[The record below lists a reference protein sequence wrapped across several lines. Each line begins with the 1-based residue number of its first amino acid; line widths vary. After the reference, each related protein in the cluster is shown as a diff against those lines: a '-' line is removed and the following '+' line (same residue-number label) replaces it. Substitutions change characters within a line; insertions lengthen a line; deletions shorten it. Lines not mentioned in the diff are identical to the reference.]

1 MIMIAMVQEV
11 RPNQLLVR
19 DRANFK
25 SVVVN
30 TNDTRCFSVGDIV
43 SILYNGA
50 MTKSLPPQIS
60 AIRIRRLFPRRNCQ

>member
-19 DRANFK
+19 DRANFQ

-50 MTKSLPPQIS
+50 MTKSLPSQIS

>member
-1 MIMIAMVQEV
+1 MIMIAMVREV
-11 RPNQLLVR
+11 RPNQLVVR
-19 DRANFK
+19 DRANFQ

-43 SILYNGA
+43 SILYNGV

-60 AIRIRRLFPRRNCQ
+60 AIRIRRLFPRRNCP